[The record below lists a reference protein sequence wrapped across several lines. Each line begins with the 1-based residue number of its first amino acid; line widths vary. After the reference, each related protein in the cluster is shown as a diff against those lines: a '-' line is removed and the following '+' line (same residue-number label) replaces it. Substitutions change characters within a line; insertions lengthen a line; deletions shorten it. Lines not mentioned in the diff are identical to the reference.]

1 MSDLSQEE
9 KSTNA
14 ETWEHIN
21 QVMRL
26 LAVMQWHITKRM
38 FTHDRSKLLPPE
50 VSTFVEFTPKLKNST
65 YGSDEYKQFLADMEP
80 ALDHHYSHNRHH
92 PEFFEGCQKDEKA
105 IANCANLL
113 KFLEYASHYPQLP
126 DDSYG
131 YSYTIDLVQERKAE
145 LESNVNGM
153 NIIDLLEMIV
163 DWKAATLRHADGDIQ
178 KSIEVNTKRFGLS
191 PQIVSII
198 KNSVNLLD
206 DELAHLKTQRDI

>member
-1 MSDLSQEE
+1 MSDLRQEE

-38 FTHDRSKLLPPE
+38 FTHDRSKLSPPE

-65 YGSDEYKQFLADMEP
+65 YGSDEYKQFLADMKP

-92 PEFFEGCQKDEKA
+92 PEFFDGCPKDEKA
-105 IANCANLL
+105 IAHCANLL
-113 KFLEYASHYPQLP
+113 KFLEHASCHPQLP

-131 YSYTIDLVQERKAE
+131 YSYTIDLVQEK
-145 LESNVNGM
+145 
-153 NIIDLLEMIV
+153 
-163 DWKAATLRHADGDIQ
+163 
-178 KSIEVNTKRFGLS
+178 KSG
-191 PQIVSII
+191 
-198 KNSVNLLD
+198 
-206 DELAHLKTQRDI
+206 A